1 MSKKISNVLI
11 IGAGVA
17 GQMVAKELTRSVVY
31 KSKVIGYLDDDIK
44 KIGQTYH
51 RFRVLDKIGNIKKII
66 KDKKIEEV
74 IIAVPSQSQ
83 LVAKKVDDLLGSTDI
98 KIRILPAL
106 APVILGKVNLSFLK
120 DVEPSDL
127 LGRPLVQSDQK
138 KIVESTKGMT
148 FLITGAAGS
157 IGSEIVYQLSL
168 TNAKKIACLDSW
180 EEGCFKLVEKYK
192 GQSKPEIEVYVGNVR
207 DKDRVDEV
215 FRKVKPD
222 VVFHAAA
229 YKHVPLMEENKTE
242 ADKTNVGGT
251 ENCLNASVKYAVSG
265 FVLISTDKAV
275 NPSSHMGTTKRK
287 AELMVM
293 RQAKLA
299 KKGKFLSVRFG
310 NVLNSSGSVVPT
322 FVSQVKNGG
331 PVTIT
336 DKNMTRFFMTIPE
349 AVSLVLQSWILGEN
363 GRIYVLDMGEP
374 VKIISLAEEI
384 IRHFGL
390 EPGKDIMI
398 KEIGVRPGEK
408 LYEELSYKKEK
419 LHTTSNPKIF
429 IAE

>member
-1 MSKKISNVLI
+1 MSEKQSKILI

-17 GQMVAKELTRSVVY
+17 GQMVVKELVRS
-31 KSKVIGYLDDDIK
+31 STPARCIAGYLDDDVNKIGK
-44 KIGQTYH
+44 KIHG
-51 RFRVLDKIGNIKKII
+51 FKVLSGVDSINKVIRKEKI
-66 KDKKIEEV
+66 DEV

-83 LVAKKVDDLLGSTDI
+83 LVAKKVDRLLKTDV
-98 KIRILPAL
+98 KVRILPAL

-120 DVEPSDL
+120 EVEPSDL
-127 LGRPLVQSDQK
+127 LGRPLVKSDQK
-138 KIVESTKGMT
+138 KIVDSTNGLV

-168 TNAKKIACLDSW
+168 TQAKKIICLDSW
-180 EEGCFKLVEKYK
+180 EEGCFRLVEKYK
-192 GQSKPEIEVYVGNVR
+192 NLKFPKVEVYVGNVR
-207 DKDRVDEV
+207 DKERIDEI
-215 FRKVKPD
+215 FKAVKPD

-229 YKHVPLMEENKTE
+229 YKHVPLMEVNKEE
-242 ADKTNVGGT
+242 AVKTNIAGT
-251 ENCLNASVKYAVSG
+251 KNCLDAATKYNTSG

-275 NPSSHMGTTKRK
+275 NPSSHMGYTKRQ

-293 RQAKLA
+293 DVA
-299 KKGKFLSVRFG
+299 KKNKKSLFISVRFG

-322 FVSQVKNGG
+322 FVSQVKAGG
-331 PVTIT
+331 PVTVT
-336 DKNMTRFFMTIPE
+336 DKKMTRFFMTIPE

-374 VKIISLAEEI
+374 VKILSLARAI

-390 EPGKDIMI
+390 TPGKDIKI
-398 KEIGVRPGEK
+398 KETGIRPGEK
-408 LYEELSYKKEK
+408 LHEQLSYKKEK
-419 LHTTSNPKIF
+419 LTQTVNPKIF

>member
-1 MSKKISNVLI
+1 MSKNDSKILI

-17 GQMVAKELTRSVVY
+17 GQMVAKELVRSSIVPVNI
-31 KSKVIGYLDDDIK
+31 VGYLDDDKNKIGK
-44 KIGQTYH
+44 KIHG
-51 RFRVLDKIGNIKKII
+51 FRVLGSIDVVNKVIKQQKIDEI
-66 KDKKIEEV
+66 

-83 LVAKKVDDLLGSTDI
+83 MVAKKVDSLLDLNV
-98 KIRILPAL
+98 KVRILPAL
-106 APVILGKVNLSFLK
+106 APVILGQVNLSFLK
-120 DVEPSDL
+120 DVDPSDL

-138 KIVESTKGMT
+138 KIVDATTGLT

-168 TNAKKIACLDSW
+168 TKAKKIICIDSW
-180 EEGCFKLVEKYK
+180 EEGCFKLTEKYK
-192 GQSKPEIEVYVGNVR
+192 SQNGPKIEVYVGNVR
-207 DKDRVDEV
+207 DKERIDEI
-215 FRKVKPD
+215 FSLTKPD

-229 YKHVPLMEENKTE
+229 YKHVPLMEANKSE
-242 ADKTNVGGT
+242 AIKTNVLGT
-251 ENCLNASVKYAVSG
+251 RNCLDICVKHKIDG

-275 NPSSHMGTTKRK
+275 NPASHMGDTKRQ

-293 RQAKLA
+293 GLA
-299 KKGKFLSVRFG
+299 KKNKNGKFLSVRFG

-322 FVSQVKNGG
+322 FVNQVKSGG

-336 DKNMTRFFMTIPE
+336 DKKMTRYFMTIPE

-374 VKIISLAEEI
+374 VKIITLARSI

-390 EPGKDIMI
+390 EPGRDIKI

-408 LYEELSYKKEK
+408 MHEQLSYKKETLTK
-419 LHTTSNPKIF
+419 TVNPKIF